1 VYIPPYAF
9 HWTTVLEVPRS
20 GVGVRTGVMEHEAVP
35 FAYEPPR
42 IEERTPDRAA
52 VDRPRCVERP
62 SRERTMTDE
71 HANPEAYEAPA
82 IDARHEIGAPLVGG
96 AASILPPSPPP
107 T

>member
-1 VYIPPYAF
+1 
-9 HWTTVLEVPRS
+9 
-20 GVGVRTGVMEHEAVP
+20 
-35 FAYEPPR
+35 
-42 IEERTPDRAA
+42 
-52 VDRPRCVERP
+52 
-62 SRERTMTDE
+62 MTDE